1 MPGVW
6 LVVAAVVAAGVP
18 QYEAAGAFCDVDD
31 LASSG
36 SESADG
42 RLTAVPSVRA
52 YALGDEKI
60 DLDGVLDEPAWERAE
75 AAWGFRK
82 WDPARGEPSSE
93 ETVFKVAYDD
103 EAVYFGVACY
113 ERDASNTQGKLCRR
127 DHISDSDMVSIY
139 LDTYHDHTTGFN
151 FRVNV
156 RGAKGD
162 RYVYNDGEMDRD
174 WNAIWEV
181 ETSQDENGWY
191 AEFRIPFSCVRY
203 GQAEE
208 MTWGCNL
215 HRYMHGRGEDTAWT
229 IWDTETRGFVSRF
242 GEITGLVAV
251 PHSRQLELMPYVVA
265 RITDPAVYGPG
276 DELEYY
282 QNFGLDLKYGL
293 TSNFTLAAAFQPD
306 FGQVEADPS
315 LLNLSPFETYF
326 EEKRPFFIEGNRY
339 FQHPRFNVFYS
350 RRVGTGDVNSRI
362 RAAGKLTGR
371 TDQGLTVAALFAS
384 TDVTE
389 EGHAHNFLK
398 SGEQSTRYL
407 VGRLGKEFAGGAHRI
422 NVMQTGVFRSAD
434 REDYGD
440 FASRDAW
447 TTAVDFDLN
456 FHDRDYNVEG
466 SFVGSVVDPA
476 AVASDPSIPHG
487 KLYGTGGNLG
497 IRKLGGAFMGGVSG
511 RWESDKLDLNDA
523 GFLRAPDETSV
534 SGWLRYEHNSTRDCE
549 LFLRGHIGLDLWRN
563 WLYAGN
569 EELDLDTGDVAWSY
583 DRGRA
588 KNQGLNLNASGQ
600 LLNYWHVWGGGGW
613 NSEGTSKHD
622 TRTFTDTL
630 GVTWQGPLVRYPSG
644 VYGWLG
650 FNTDY
655 RRPLV
660 INVDLNTGWDA
671 LGGWNRRASVGLDWT
686 ATEAMTY
693 SLSVSYGRSRSEAEH
708 LDNFRNPR
716 GGIGG
721 VSYVFAEFE
730 QQTVDATFRSDILFS
745 RELSLQLYAQPYV
758 TVGGYGNA
766 RELVTPDT
774 YDLAPAVDIPGFDAE
789 DVSDHDFRYSAMN
802 INAVLRWEYRPGSTF
817 YLVWKQGRDLYDSRS
832 SRPALETSL
841 DPGALLDREPENTFL
856 AKVTYWF
863 ST

>member
-1 MPGVW
+1 MRGRW
-6 LVVAAVVAAGVP
+6 LFLAVVLAASVP
-18 QYEAAGAFCDVDD
+18 QYEAAGAFCDVDG

-36 SESADG
+36 PESADG

-103 EAVYFGVACY
+103 EAIYFGVACY
-113 ERDASNTQGKLCRR
+113 EQDASNIQGKLCRR
-127 DHISDSDMVSIY
+127 DHLGDSDMVSLY

-156 RGAKGD
+156 RGARGD

-174 WNAIWEV
+174 WNAIWDV

-215 HRYMHGRGEDTAWT
+215 YRYMHGRGEDTAWT
-229 IWDTETRGFVSRF
+229 VWDTETRGFVSRF

-251 PHSRQLELMPYVVA
+251 PHSRQLELMPYAVA
-265 RITDPAVYGPG
+265 RITDPAVDGPG
-276 DELEYY
+276 DELEHY

-350 RRVGTGDVNSRI
+350 RRIGTGDVNSRI
-362 RAAGKLTGR
+362 RAAGKLTGK
-371 TDQGLTVAALFAS
+371 TDEGVTVAALFAS

-389 EGHAHNFLK
+389 EGQAHNFLK

-407 VGRLGKEFAGGAHRI
+407 VGRLGKEFAGGAHRVNI
-422 NVMQTGVFRSAD
+422 MQTGVFRSAD
-434 REDYGD
+434 REEYGD

-447 TTAVDFDLN
+447 TTAMDFDLN

-466 SFVGSVVDPA
+466 SFVGSVIDPA
-476 AVASDPSIPHG
+476 AVASDPSIPHE

-497 IRKLGGAFMGGVSG
+497 IRKLGGTFMGGVSG
-511 RWESDKLDLNDA
+511 RWESDELDLNDA

-534 SGWLRYEHNSTRDCE
+534 SGWLGYEHNSTRDDA
-549 LFLRGHIGLDLWRN
+549 LFLRGHVGLDLWKN

-569 EELDLDTGDVAWSY
+569 EGLDLDTGEVAWSY
-583 DRGRA
+583 DRGHRTD
-588 KNQGLNLNASGQ
+588 QGLNLNASGQ
-600 LLNYWHVWGGGGW
+600 LAGYEHVWAGGGW
-613 NSEGTSKHD
+613 EPEGTSKYN
-622 TRTFTDTL
+622 TRTHD
-630 GVTWQGPLVRYPSG
+630 GERGPLMSYPQG
-644 VYGWLG
+644 GYAWLG
-650 FNTDY
+650 FSTDY
-655 RRPLV
+655 RQPLV
-660 INVDLNTGWDA
+660 ANVNVQ
-671 LGGWNRRASVGLDWT
+671 GGGNERGSWNRGTSVGLDWT
-686 ATEAMTY
+686 ASEAMTY
-693 SLSVSYGRSRSEAEH
+693 SISVSYRRSHADAQH
-708 LDNFRNPR
+708 LGNFGNPG

-721 VSYVFAEFE
+721 VSYVFAELE
-730 QQTVDATFRSDILFS
+730 QQTLDVTFRSDFLFS
-745 RELSLQLYAQPYV
+745 RDLSLQLYAQPYL
-758 TVGGYGNA
+758 TVGGHGNA
-766 RELVTPDT
+766 RELVTPDS
-774 YDLAPAVDIPGFDAE
+774 YDLAPAVDVPDFDAE
-789 DVSDHDFRYSAMN
+789 NVSDYDFRYSAMN
-802 INAVLRWEYRPGSTF
+802 VNAVLRWEYRPGSTF
-817 YLVWKQGRDLYDSRS
+817 YLVWKQGRDLYDNRFGM
-832 SRPALETSL
+832 PTLETSL
-841 DPGALLDREPENTFL
+841 DPGALLDEEPENVFL

-863 ST
+863 SI